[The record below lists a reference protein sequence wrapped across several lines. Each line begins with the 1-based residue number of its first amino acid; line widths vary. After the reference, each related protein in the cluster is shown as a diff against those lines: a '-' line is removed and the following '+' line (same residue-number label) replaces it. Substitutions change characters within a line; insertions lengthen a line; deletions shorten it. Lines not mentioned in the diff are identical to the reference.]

1 MHPTGRDANLI
12 LTAGPFLSAS
22 LVPKRHRLADNG
34 DRRPWYWASAATR
47 VRTDPPR
54 MISNGWVLGIS
65 LRSGGN
71 SIPSKAIVSAH
82 SHNLRVAKAARLGN
96 SGIFASRS
104 DLKDCT

>member
-1 MHPTGRDANLI
+1 
-12 LTAGPFLSAS
+12 
-22 LVPKRHRLADNG
+22 
-34 DRRPWYWASAATR
+34 
-47 VRTDPPR
+47 